1 VKIALI
7 TDGISPFV
15 VGGMQQHSASMGV
28 ELVKA
33 GHSVDLFHFVLK
45 GQEIPTTIE
54 INNFYFKSNKGFN
67 NVFCCFF
74 PISFKFPGH
83 YLWNSYKYS
92 KWVYKHISLQ
102 KDEYEFIYSKG
113 FTAWKLLINRNKIS
127 ENIKI
132 GIKFH
137 GYEMFQYAPNF
148 KIKLQYFMLR
158 PFVKMIN
165 RKADFIFSYG
175 SKITDIILDLGVDS
189 SKIIELPSAID
200 ESWINENKLNV
211 NQSIKY
217 LFVGR
222 FERRKGIEEINNTIL
237 NLSQSDENFEFHFI
251 GSIPKANRIKS
262 EKIKIIYHGL
272 IKDEEKKKLIYDKCD
287 VLLCPSYSEGMPNVI
302 LEAMSRGL
310 IIIAT
315 DVGAVSLMVSTEN
328 GFLLNSCNENLI
340 GKTINRINA
349 TEKKLLRQMKYCS
362 VKKVKNNFVW
372 SKVGNLLNYK
382 IRNKLNLL

>member
-1 VKIALI
+1 MKIALI

-33 GHSVDLFHFVLK
+33 GHSVDLFHFILK

-92 KWVYKHISLQ
+92 KWVFKHICLQ

-113 FTAWKLLINRNKIS
+113 FTAWELLINKNKIS
-127 ENIKI
+127 KNVKI
-132 GIKFH
+132 GVKFH
-137 GYEMFQYAPNF
+137 GYEMFQYAPNI
-148 KIKLQYFMLR
+148 KAKLQHFMLR

-175 SKITDIILDLGVDS
+175 SKITDIILDLGVDN

-200 ESWINENKLNV
+200 ESWINYNELDVKKP
-211 NQSIKY
+211 IKY

-237 NLSQSDENFEFHFI
+237 KLSKIEENFEFHFI

-272 IKDEEKKKLIYDKCD
+272 ITNEEKKKLIYDSCD

-310 IIIAT
+310 IVIAT
-315 DVGAVSLMVSTEN
+315 DVGAVSLMVSSKN
-328 GFLLNSCNENLI
+328 GLLLNSCNENLI
-340 GKTINRINA
+340 EKAINRINA
-349 TEKKLLRQMKYCS
+349 TEKKILIQMKYNS
-362 VKKVKNNFVW
+362 VNKVKNNFVW
-372 SKVGNLLNYK
+372 SEVANLLNYK
-382 IRNKLNLL
+382 ISNKLNL